1 MAMWAVRVFIPVVGA
16 DTLCAMGALSKL
28 AACLQPDEDAVLQ
41 AAALRTLG
49 KLFVPAGAG
58 GIAAFSRLSD
68 PVVQAIVRLINSP
81 VPSVQ
86 EVAIVLVQRVVR
98 CDSCNLIPAHRAD
111 IVPSLARALHSN
123 RGDVEACAKVLTT
136 FAVLWESESDTVVQ
150 HGPRAHEALED
161 PQFLGD
167 LLVLIDDK
175 MPHVAALVL
184 RCALQLSLKALG
196 VLVAL
201 GALPRMVPLL
211 DCRQGGTDASV
222 WTCKVLNRLASRCQC
237 EFLIFSSLG
246 VHTILAR
253 KLKDAALGASGS
265 DGHGDGIGQDI
276 ISFAMIDRSLRLL
289 TKIGPA
295 QAHELKSD
303 AAFVEVLKQAHWQAQ
318 PTVTLK
324 ARSRELLVET
334 LGLTL

>member
-1 MAMWAVRVFIPVVGA
+1 
-16 DTLCAMGALSKL
+16 
-28 AACLQPDEDAVLQ
+28 
-41 AAALRTLG
+41 
-49 KLFVPAGAG
+49 
-58 GIAAFSRLSD
+58 
-68 PVVQAIVRLINSP
+68 
-81 VPSVQ
+81 
-86 EVAIVLVQRVVR
+86 
-98 CDSCNLIPAHRAD
+98 
-111 IVPSLARALHSN
+111 
-123 RGDVEACAKVLTT
+123 
-136 FAVLWESESDTVVQ
+136 
-150 HGPRAHEALED
+150 
-161 PQFLGD
+161 LGD

-211 DCRQGGTDASV
+211 DCRQGATDA
-222 WTCKVLNRLASRCQC
+222 WTCKVLNRLTSRCQC